1 MVNEREN
8 LLRFYR
14 HEPMDQFTTFFQGAR
29 FLFEASG
36 YLERPPYHKSGKDWF
51 GVPWI
56 FDEKQIAFVPNHR
69 EKPIL
74 EDICDWR
81 EVVPWPDLD
90 SIDWEAAAKLDGAD
104 KADRENFVYCV
115 WDGCGPFE
123 RLHSLMGFEG
133 ALMAMVEEPEEV
145 KAFLERFTEYK
156 TKLLK
161 YLCIYYKPDVIQFQD
176 DAGTNRG
183 TFYSPATWREL
194 IKPVWQ
200 AEIDAIHSCGVY
212 AELHSC
218 GNNTEILVEMA
229 DTGLDSLFI
238 QPLNDLQRIREA
250 CGGKI
255 GLNVQTKSLAYGV
268 MLSSGTVTL
277 DQIYEMTVQDIRANL
292 EGGNG
297 YDYIPMVTPPVSDIQ
312 GIGKKS
318 TALSSTVWDAIYSH
332 VDEWNEI
339 IKRKQAQT

>member
-1 MVNEREN
+1 
-8 LLRFYR
+8 
-14 HEPMDQFTTFFQGAR
+14 
-29 FLFEASG
+29 
-36 YLERPPYHKSGKDWF
+36 
-51 GVPWI
+51 
-56 FDEKQIAFVPNHR
+56 
-69 EKPIL
+69 
-74 EDICDWR
+74 
-81 EVVPWPDLD
+81 
-90 SIDWEAAAKLDGAD
+90 
-104 KADRENFVYCV
+104 
-115 WDGCGPFE
+115 
-123 RLHSLMGFEG
+123 MGFEG

-156 TKLLK
+156 VKLIK
-161 YLCIYYKPDVIQFQD
+161 YLCTYYKPDVFQFQD

-218 GNNTEILVEMA
+218 GNNTEIFVELA

-255 GLNVQTKSLAYGV
+255 GLNVQTRSLAYGV
-268 MLSSGTVTL
+268 MLSCGSATL
-277 DQIYEMTVQDIRANL
+277 EQVYDMTVQDIRANL

-297 YDYIPMVTPPVSDIQ
+297 YDYIPMVTPPVANVQ
-312 GIGKKS
+312 GIGKKNTSLS
-318 TALSSTVWDAIYSH
+318 TTVWNAIYDN
-332 VDEWNEI
+332 VDEWNAI
-339 IKRKQAQT
+339 MKSKLNNG